1 MSRSEAVWAV
11 VPAAGIGSRMQAD
24 RPKQYLLL
32 NDKPLLQHTLERLA
46 SHPRING
53 IVVALAEQDPWWAG
67 LDLQLDCELL
77 IADGGRERAD
87 SVLNAVDKLAGH
99 ISGDPWLLVHDAA
112 RPCLR
117 HSDIDRML
125 EQLQTHKV
133 GGILGIPITETVK
146 RVDEQQRI
154 VETVDRRGIWRAA
167 TPQMF
172 RLQLL
177 KQALKAAA
185 EQGTPVTDEASAI
198 ELAGLRPMMVEGHQD
213 NIKVTLPQDLAL
225 ARLYLEQQRRGQ

>member
-125 EQLQTHKV
+125 EQLQAHEV